1 MGLRGLLGRLA
12 GGSPASPT
20 LYAVD
25 ERVPEVG
32 IADANLVLYRD
43 ADMAAAEATVI
54 RCLETATFS
63 WDLSIVNHGAHR
75 HVTVANREMPVERIE
90 PDAGETP
97 APAWLADQTFP
108 HQPTPTDIEATVR
121 RAMRTSS
128 ATHR

>member
-1 MGLRGLLGRLA
+1 MGLRGLLDRLV

-32 IADANLVLYRD
+32 IGDANLLLYRD
-43 ADMAAAEATVI
+43 ADTAASEATVI
-54 RCLETATFS
+54 RCLETATFR
-63 WDLSIVNHGAHR
+63 WDLSIVNHGAPR
-75 HVTVANREMPVERIE
+75 RVTVANREIPVERIE

-108 HQPTPTDIEATVR
+108 HEPTPTDIEGTVR
-121 RAMRTSS
+121 RAMQTS
-128 ATHR
+128 